1 MSERNITYL
10 TNACL
15 ITCIVEMGSAEKV
28 LEAAKNSGAQGATIN
43 YARGTGIREKLG
55 LLGVCIVKLFF
66 EISCSTRISFE
77 LAQKRLSADTVN
89 FSASS
94 SAISSSNSSSRAITS
109 STVSSESAPRSS
121 TKEASLCTSSSF
133 TPSCSQISFLTRSSM
148 LLMRLDTPSV
158 VLGAKRA
165 NSIDAL

>member
-55 LLGVCIVKLFF
+55 LLGVLSMSKKKL
-66 EISCSTRISFE
+66 
-77 LAQKRLSADTVN
+77 
-89 FSASS
+89 
-94 SAISSSNSSSRAITS
+94 
-109 STVSSESAPRSS
+109 
-121 TKEASLCTSSSF
+121 
-133 TPSCSQISFLTRSSM
+133 
-148 LLMRLDTPSV
+148 
-158 VLGAKRA
+158 
-165 NSIDAL
+165 

>member
-55 LLGVCIVKLFF
+55 LLGVTIDEQKEVIRIIVSEEQSDLIF
-66 EISCSTRISFE
+66 ETIY
-77 LAQKRLSADTVN
+77 LAGQLDKPGRGIMYMSRLERVATY
-89 FSASS
+89 
-94 SAISSSNSSSRAITS
+94 IPETI
-109 STVSSESAPRSS
+109 
-121 TKEASLCTSSSF
+121 
-133 TPSCSQISFLTRSSM
+133 
-148 LLMRLDTPSV
+148 
-158 VLGAKRA
+158 
-165 NSIDAL
+165 